1 MKRLDDLKRF
11 YDILGVLNERSGG
24 ARLLCECSGK
34 LSWPQRGVYFF
45 MEDGEARSE
54 SGMGPRIVRVGT
66 HALTPS
72 SRTTLWQRLSNHRGS
87 SRSGG
92 GNHRGS
98 IFRLIVGTALI
109 NRDGHRCPT
118 WDDRR
123 SSAPA
128 EIRAGELALEREVS
142 KTIGAMRFL
151 WLSIDGEPGDQSE
164 RGYIERNAIA
174 LLSNYG
180 KEPLDPASPTWLGR
194 CCNRPRVR
202 ESHLWNNNHVDE
214 DYESSFPDRLEAMV
228 RT

>member
-1 MKRLDDLKRF
+1 MKRF
-11 YDILGVLNERSGG
+11 YDILGVLNERLGG
-24 ARLLCECSGK
+24 ARLLCECTGK
-34 LSWPQRGVYFF
+34 LGWPQRDVYFF
-45 MEDGEARSE
+45 MEDREARSQ
-54 SGMGPRIVRVGT
+54 SGVGPRVVRVGT
-66 HALTPS
+66 HALTPG

-87 SRSGG
+87 SHSGG

-98 IFRLIVGTALI
+98 IFRLISGTALI
-109 NRDGHRCPT
+109 TRNGHRCPT

-128 EIRAGELALEREVS
+128 EVRAGELVLEREVS

-151 WLSIDGEPGDQSE
+151 WLGIDDEPGDQSE

-180 KEPLDPASPTWLGR
+180 KELLDPASPTWLGR

-202 ESHLWNNNHVDE
+202 ESHLWNNNRVDE
-214 DYESSFPDRLEAMV
+214 DYESSFLDRLEEAVMA
-228 RT
+228 

>member
-11 YDILGVLNERSGG
+11 YDLLAVLNERSGG
-24 ARLLCECSGK
+24 ARLLSDCSGK
-34 LSWPQRGVYFF
+34 LSWPKRGVYFF
-45 MEDGEARSE
+45 MEDGEARSQ
-54 SGMGPRIVRVGT
+54 SGLGPRIVRVGA
-66 HALTPS
+66 HALTPG

-87 SRSGG
+87 NRSGG

-109 NRDGHRCPT
+109 NRNGHRCPT

-128 EIRAGELALEREVS
+128 VEIALEREVS
-142 KTIGAMRFL
+142 KAIGAMRFL
-151 WLSIDGEPGDQSE
+151 WLSLNDEPGDQSE

-180 KEPLDPASPTWLGR
+180 KEPLDPASSTWLGLW
-194 CCNRPRVR
+194 CNRLRVR
-202 ESHLWNNNHVDE
+202 ESHLWNNKHVDE
-214 DYESSFPDRLEAMV
+214 DYESSFLDRLDALV
-228 RT
+228 RP